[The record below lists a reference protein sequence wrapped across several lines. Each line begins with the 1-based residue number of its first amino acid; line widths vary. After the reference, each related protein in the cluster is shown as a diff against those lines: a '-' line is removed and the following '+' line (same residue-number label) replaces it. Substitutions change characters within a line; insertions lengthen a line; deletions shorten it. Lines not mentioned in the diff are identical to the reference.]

1 MDNQTTT
8 VPPDDTNQSGATIE
22 GAQEPTSRDG
32 QKVDFDLLRQVPMT
46 VQVEVGRSRMTLG
59 AILDELEVGSS
70 IRLDRHPGD
79 PVEVYV
85 NGALFAR
92 AEIVV
97 MQDQIGAKI
106 VELVESST
114 TQRGSGLR

>member
-1 MDNQTTT
+1 MDNQDASA
-8 VPPDDTNQSGATIE
+8 PPND
-22 GAQEPTSRDG
+22 PTQPASANGGDLLSVG
-32 QKVDFDLLRQVPMT
+32 GKEQKVDFGLLRQVPMT
-46 VQVEVGRSRMTLG
+46 VQVEVGRTQMTLG
-59 AILDELEVGSS
+59 EILDELEVGSS

-106 VELVESST
+106 VEMVESPT
-114 TQRGSGLR
+114 AQRASGLR